1 MATNTTKTS
10 AEIDAEIKA
19 LRAEKRAAL
28 RAEKAAAQQAFLD
41 HAHDLGEWLAGVAKV
56 NTAEGVLRLRE
67 VLDSDKVKT
76 YIEQSMKAE
85 NVTTDAHGNGEAE
98 VENSTTPEAADA
110 VSAGHVPGTS
120 SASHEASGGHDA

>member
-10 AEIDAEIKA
+10 TEIDAEIKA

-41 HAHDLGEWLAGVAKV
+41 HLLDLGGWLAGVAKV

-67 VLDSDKVKT
+67 VLDSEQVKA
-76 YIEQSMKAE
+76 YIEKSM
-85 NVTTDAHGNGEAE
+85 E
-98 VENSTTPEAADA
+98 VENVTTPEAAEA
-110 VSAGHVPGTS
+110 VSAGHDSYTS
-120 SASHEASGGHDA
+120 RAQHEVYGGRDA

>member
-28 RAEKAAAQQAFLD
+28 RAEKAAAKQAFLD
-41 HAHDLGEWLAGVAKV
+41 HAHDLGEWLAEVAKV
-56 NTAEGVLRLRE
+56 TTAEGVLRLRE
-67 VLDSDKVKT
+67 VLDSDNVKA
-76 YIEQSMKAE
+76 YVEKSMK
-85 NVTTDAHGNGEAE
+85 
-98 VENSTTPEAADA
+98 VENATTPEAANA
-110 VSAGHVPGTS
+110 VSAGHVSDAS